1 MNKAIGILL
10 VVWGVLMTVVSATL
24 AIDDIKTRELVHQ
37 IIVEQKIRD
46 QVFLNL
52 FRMQNEML
60 QQLDSEINT
69 LSQTIDAIQETD
81 RLQDPTHGI

>member
-81 RLQDPTHGI
+81 RLQHPTHGI